1 MRHAEPGTRSAAAGL
16 LVADVATYKALSS
29 FLIDR
34 TDRSL
39 DGQHRVVETALQHG
53 GQVTPTDLAALRA
66 QGPGLYIQL
75 RSTSGRVLA
84 SGGTPQFPGESP
96 LPLPALPAKITL
108 PPASES
114 SGEHGPDRVTYFT
127 VGAQTGD

>member
-1 MRHAEPGTRSAAAGL
+1 VLQRLSLRARLVLGVLVLAAAGL
-16 LVADVATYKALSS
+16 LVADVATYKELSS

-39 DGQHRVVETALQHG
+39 DGQHRVVETAIQHG

-75 RSTSGRVLA
+75 RS
-84 SGGTPQFPGESP
+84 Q
-96 LPLPALPAKITL
+96 
-108 PPASES
+108 
-114 SGEHGPDRVTYFT
+114 
-127 VGAQTGD
+127 